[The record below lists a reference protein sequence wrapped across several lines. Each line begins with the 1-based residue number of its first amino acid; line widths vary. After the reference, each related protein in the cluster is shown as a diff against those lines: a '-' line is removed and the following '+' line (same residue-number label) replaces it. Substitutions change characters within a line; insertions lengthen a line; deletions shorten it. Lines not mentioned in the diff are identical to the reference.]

1 MYNWNGIKYPT
12 VIGNNNYALFGRKYP
27 QRALVVLYVT
37 VDIKPFITKVKSR
50 LLYINQSNNYT
61 CHLHLQEKKGV
72 LLLIAGHILIK
83 IEFINIAHVVTNFYG
98 KSCSCKFLW

>member
-37 VDIKPFITKVKSR
+37 VDIKPFITEGEVVVAVYKS
-50 LLYINQSNNYT
+50 
-61 CHLHLQEKKGV
+61 
-72 LLLIAGHILIK
+72 IK
-83 IEFINIAHVVTNFYG
+83 
-98 KSCSCKFLW
+98 